1 MFPKMRP
8 GAGGAPT
15 SLGHTPGPRH
25 CPAAVSSRGSE
36 VTGTA
41 FTVLRHHFP
50 LAFHCISLERLRFL
64 FFCVFF
70 HGTCWLAS
78 QSTTRNSWE
87 KTVRKETEIAH
98 RQGKRKTVRKRSSEP
113 LPEDCCVPNPS
124 CPIKYIP
131 KWLRGLWLTRRTFV
145 SVRSTGAAGPEALI
159 R

>member
-1 MFPKMRP
+1 MHP

-25 CPAAVSSRGSE
+25 CPAAISSRGSE

-41 FTVLRHHFP
+41 FAVLRHHFP

-78 QSTTRNSWE
+78 QSTTRNSGE
-87 KTVRKETEIAH
+87 KTVRNETEIVH

-113 LPEDCCVPNPS
+113 LAEDCCVPNPS